1 MAVAIG
7 RFGYATETGDDTMS
21 VYVDA
26 LRTTLRSRQWPFQ
39 EACHMIADSLDE
51 LHAMAETI
59 GLRRGWFQKHAVM
72 PHYDL
77 TPNKRKQAVHH
88 GAIEINAAQMVAELQ
103 KRRFHASDN
112 PDAEW
117 DVGRACHDPD
127 GPGFPVHGLRR
138 HARGAR
144 VAVLHRRREGS
155 LRNPVLA
162 KRGPG
167 SRLPGQG

>member
-1 MAVAIG
+1 
-7 RFGYATETGDDTMS
+7 
-21 VYVDA
+21 
-26 LRTTLRSRQWPFQ
+26 
-39 EACHMIADSLDE
+39 MIADSLDE

-117 DVGRACHDPD
+117 DEGYDICSACEQERDD
-127 GPGFPVHGLRR
+127 YL
-138 HARGAR
+138 
-144 VAVLHRRREGS
+144 ES
-155 LRNPVLA
+155 LEDDDDRSDDDA
-162 KRGPG
+162 
-167 SRLPGQG
+167 